1 MCTYTNVA
9 VDNLVDGLASAGV
22 KALRVGFGGSI
33 RSSVL
38 EHTLDYKL
46 SIQPLQPLLLD
57 LTKEEEGLGKRIAD
71 LEIRL
76 RGVCDKASSGDAGA
90 IAKAERMR
98 KALLAMQGAHAGMRS
113 RKYAMQQQM
122 LREVIADADVV
133 SLL

>member
-9 VDNLVDGLASAGV
+9 VDNLVDGLVSAGV
-22 KALRVGFGGSI
+22 KALRVGFGGSV

-46 SIQPLQPLLLD
+46 SIHPLQPRLLD
-57 LTKEEEGLGKRIAD
+57 LAKEEEGLGRRIAGLKID
-71 LEIRL
+71 LRD
-76 RGVCDKASSGDAGA
+76 VCDKESSGDATA

-98 KALLAMQGAHAGMRS
+98 KALLAVQGEHAGVRS

-122 LREVIADADVV
+122 LREVISDADVV

>member
-9 VDNLVDGLASAGV
+9 VDNLVDGLVSAGV

-46 SIQPLQPLLLD
+46 SIHPLQPRLLD
-57 LTKEEEGLGKRIAD
+57 LAKQEEELAKRIAD

-76 RGVCDKASSGDAGA
+76 RDICDKESSGDAKA
-90 IAKAERMR
+90 IAKAGRMQ
-98 KALLAMQGAHAGMRS
+98 KALLAMQGEHAGMRS

-122 LREVIADADVV
+122 LREVISDADVV